1 MLLRIWVSGSALADE
16 LRAYLVALGADARR
30 EGETIVVR
38 PREAPLP
45 GEPANQNRVELEF
58 VVRAWAYTRPGIA
71 YEIVEA
77 A

>member
-1 MLLRIWVSGSALADE
+1 MLLGIRVSGSARADE
-16 LRAYLVALGADARR
+16 LCAYLVALGADARQ

-45 GEPANQNRVELEF
+45 GEPENQNRVELDF
-58 VVRAWAYTRPGIA
+58 VLRAWAHTRQGIG